1 MAFES
6 PHSFPQPPPGMPS
19 ARPPSAHS
27 PHSLSPSRT
36 TAMPLQQV
44 IKPDGS
50 APSLSPTTSVNIA
63 SPRSPAGRSA
73 ASWQQMT
80 PSRSGGSIGGSV
92 AGDQAGEAP
101 DSNSDT
107 PRAPSGTFSPPPGSV
122 HSAASV
128 RASQS
133 PIALRQQAQAQMASP
148 TQQGAQK
155 MNSFAFPSYG
165 PEGVQAAPT
174 PGTEPR
180 PMYRSG
186 SSDEAASTAGKR
198 RMSAPADVDQM
209 FLGVGSGNKRSRKN
223 SDGTEE
229 VWSADVEEAFH
240 QAIKVVPKLGR
251 RKMQINGKLCGR
263 NELIAEHIYKMTGK
277 RRTRKQIS
285 SHIQVLKNTHKN
297 DHELMKAL
305 IDPVF
310 EEDGKVDLPRGGM
323 QGVRPHR
330 LSNVSAT
337 SDVPMDPGLSPQS
350 GSPTDSSSMMPI
362 TPSYMSSARGSF
374 ESSASSRPSAYPGF
388 ASSHLGSPTVVS
400 GFSIWASGPIQTIP
414 AHYYAKA
421 TFPIPSPHS
430 MLDVAFFEDLPM
442 ADIRYAQVKHMY
454 DTLPCQFLHIE
465 SQLVLPPLHES
476 SAILEGAQSMCAS
489 LFLSSV
495 QELDLRCVT
504 TVYWLGE
511 AKSTTEVPVDLIET
525 RANDEHPYQYTAP
538 FMPQFWSYLLE
549 GSRSNDH
556 MSGMPTDKQDD
567 REEIFETVRGMSV
580 VQKFVVANP
589 YSAHAPGQHA
599 HQQMDETHVALVVTW
614 DFECVEGRHPGGA
627 KISKLMT
634 RRMSNLS
641 PSHHHM
647 AVPASHSS
655 ALPHNMQHQQPFG
668 QLPPIPMGQAPGS
681 APRSGRRHKPG
692 LSVSIPPLRMQGGGN
707 IPAPMLSVT
716 QAPDMAGTS
725 FNIAAARPPVTPLD
739 QVMHTPLEP
748 PEIPRTMQ
756 TSRRGLQ
763 LYAPTPT
770 ECVHPSLPEY
780 ADWSAAQRRPDS
792 GHRTSGDGMLVP
804 PPEDP
809 NRPKMRTAMSQLSNM
824 TRSAMA
830 LPTPTLGGFPSPG
843 HSGAGQSMEGLMAPW
858 SARRSNMLAPNAPP
872 AMQRP
877 EYFPRLEVSQER
889 TPSN

>member
-1 MAFES
+1 MQA
-6 PHSFPQPPPGMPS
+6 PPM
-19 ARPPSAHS
+19 
-27 PHSLSPSRT
+27 
-36 TAMPLQQV
+36 
-44 IKPDGS
+44 
-50 APSLSPTTSVNIA
+50 
-63 SPRSPAGRSA
+63 
-73 ASWQQMT
+73 
-80 PSRSGGSIGGSV
+80 
-92 AGDQAGEAP
+92 
-101 DSNSDT
+101 
-107 PRAPSGTFSPPPGSV
+107 PGSV
-122 HSAASV
+122 E
-128 RASQS
+128 R
-133 PIALRQQAQAQMASP
+133 
-148 TQQGAQK
+148 
-155 MNSFAFPSYG
+155 
-165 PEGVQAAPT
+165 
-174 PGTEPR
+174 R
-180 PMYRSG
+180 PMYRSN
-186 SSDEAASTAGKR
+186 SSEEAVSNAGKR
-198 RMSAPADVDQM
+198 RMSAPADVDPTQM

-263 NELIAEHIYKMTGK
+263 NELIAEHIYKLTGK

-305 IDPVF
+305 VDPVF
-310 EEDGKVDLPRGGM
+310 EEDGKADQKATMPA
-323 QGVRPHR
+323 VRSHR
-330 LSNVSAT
+330 LSNVSIT
-337 SDVPMDPGLSPQS
+337 SDILMDPGLSPQS

-388 ASSHLGSPTVVS
+388 ATSHLGSPTVVS

-421 TFPIPSPHS
+421 TFPIPSPHA
-430 MLDVAFFEDLPM
+430 MLDVVFFEDLPM
-442 ADIRYAQVKHMY
+442 ADIRYAQVKYMY

-511 AKSTTEVPVDLIET
+511 AKSTTDVPVDLIET

-556 MSGMPTDKQDD
+556 ISGVPSDKQDD

-580 VQKFVVANP
+580 VQKFVVASP
-589 YSAHAPGQHA
+589 YSAHAAGQHA
-599 HQQMDETHVALVVTW
+599 HQQIDDTHVALVVTW
-614 DFECVEGRHPGGA
+614 DFECVQGRHPGGA

-634 RRMSNLS
+634 RRMGNPS
-641 PSHHHM
+641 PAHHHM
-647 AVPASHSS
+647 AIPASHSS
-655 ALPHNMQHQQPFG
+655 ALPHTMPQPFG
-668 QLPPIPMGQAPGS
+668 QLPPPPMGPGS
-681 APRSGRRHKPG
+681 APRSAGRRHKPG
-692 LSVSIPPLRMQGGGN
+692 LSVSIPPLRGQPN

-716 QAPDMAGTS
+716 HASDMTSAG
-725 FNIAAARPPVTPLD
+725 FNMPSSHPPITPLD
-739 QVMHTPLEP
+739 QVMHTPLQP
-748 PEIPRTMQ
+748 PEIPRTIQ
-756 TSRRGLQ
+756 PTRRGLQ

-780 ADWSAAQRRPDS
+780 AEWSAAQRRPES
-792 GHRTSGDGMLVP
+792 THRTSGEGMLVP
-804 PPEDP
+804 PGAEDL
-809 NRPKMRTAMSQLSNM
+809 NRPRIRTGMSPLNTMTRTAMGM
-824 TRSAMA
+824 
-830 LPTPTLGGFPSPG
+830 PTPTLSGFTSPG
-843 HSGAGQSMEGLMAPW
+843 SGSAHPMEGLMAPW
-858 SARRSNMLAPNAPP
+858 SARRSNSMLTPHAPP
-872 AMQRP
+872 VMQRP

>member
-1 MAFES
+1 
-6 PHSFPQPPPGMPS
+6 
-19 ARPPSAHS
+19 
-27 PHSLSPSRT
+27 
-36 TAMPLQQV
+36 
-44 IKPDGS
+44 
-50 APSLSPTTSVNIA
+50 
-63 SPRSPAGRSA
+63 
-73 ASWQQMT
+73 
-80 PSRSGGSIGGSV
+80 
-92 AGDQAGEAP
+92 
-101 DSNSDT
+101 
-107 PRAPSGTFSPPPGSV
+107 
-122 HSAASV
+122 
-128 RASQS
+128 
-133 PIALRQQAQAQMASP
+133 
-148 TQQGAQK
+148 
-155 MNSFAFPSYG
+155 
-165 PEGVQAAPT
+165 
-174 PGTEPR
+174 
-180 PMYRSG
+180 
-186 SSDEAASTAGKR
+186 
-198 RMSAPADVDQM
+198 
-209 FLGVGSGNKRSRKN
+209 
-223 SDGTEE
+223 
-229 VWSADVEEAFH
+229 
-240 QAIKVVPKLGR
+240 
-251 RKMQINGKLCGR
+251 MQINGKLCGR
-263 NELIAEHIYKMTGK
+263 NELIAEHIFKLTGK

-285 SHIQVLKNTHKN
+285 SHIQVLKNTHRH

-310 EEDGKVDLPRGGM
+310 EEDNKPDVPRGGM
-323 QGVRPHR
+323 PGVRPHR

-337 SDVPMDPGLSPQS
+337 SDMTMDPGLSPQS

-374 ESSASSRPSAYPGF
+374 ESSASSRPSASAYPGF

-511 AKSTTEVPVDLIET
+511 AKSTTDVPVDLIET

-556 MSGMPTDKQDD
+556 MSSMPTDRQDD

-580 VQKFVVANP
+580 VQKFVVASP
-589 YSAHAPGQHA
+589 YSAHPAGQHA
-599 HQQMDETHVALVVTW
+599 HQQMDESHVALVVTW
-614 DFECVEGRHPGGA
+614 DFECVEGRHPGNA

-634 RRMSNLS
+634 RRVSNLS
-641 PSHHHM
+641 PGHHHNHM
-647 AVPASHSS
+647 GVPASHSS
-655 ALPHNMQHQQPFG
+655 ALPHNIPHQAFG
-668 QLPPIPMGQAPGS
+668 QLPPNPMGQAPGS
-681 APRSGRRHKPG
+681 VPRSGRRHKPG
-692 LSVSIPPLRMQGGGN
+692 LSVSIPPLRMPGQPGS

-716 QAPDMAGTS
+716 HAPEMAGTS
-725 FNIAAARPPVTPLD
+725 FNIAAARAPVTPLD

-780 ADWSAAQRRPDS
+780 ADWSAAQRRPNT
-792 GHRTSGDGMLVP
+792 GHRTSSDGMLSA
-804 PPEDP
+804 DP
-809 NRPKMRTAMSQLSNM
+809 NRPKMRTAMSQINTM
-824 TRSAMA
+824 TRNAMA
-830 LPTPTLGGFPSPG
+830 MPTPTLGGFPSPSPGSSG
-843 HSGAGQSMEGLMAPW
+843 HPMEGLMAPW
-858 SARRSNMLAPNAPP
+858 SARRNSNMLAPNAPQG
-872 AMQRP
+872 MQRP